1 MKFHIKK
8 VLNIHNFENSTMDKF
23 ISTMFNV
30 HSDNPSYVFELP
42 GKTAHRL
49 VFRRSDFSSAIY
61 PNVTNVNKFQ
71 KKSNHRNLQASSSNR
86 RPVKVKSEETSA
98 EIRREKY
105 LFEVGFD
112 DHDESMRK
120 IVEENVR
127 SERDFV
133 SFLNDLNTNIEQEYR
148 ERHQQKQEAVSKEEE
163 DNWAEI
169 GLIGWQGSMVNSKD
183 ELPQK

>member
-42 GKTAHRL
+42 GKTAQRL

-133 SFLNDLNTNIEQEYR
+133 SFVNDLNTNMEEEYQER
-148 ERHQQKQEAVSKEEE
+148 QQQKQEVVSKEEE